1 MSTAIVQTNTDLTIQ
16 RGNVVDMVKY
26 LPQMRELAQVF
37 RTAAIVN
44 SQLISD
50 EQVLAVM
57 FKSIELNVPM
67 TTALEKM
74 SVINKNIM
82 MEAELVLAL
91 IYRSGL
97 CAAIDIKDNASS
109 CSVTMARNTPKI
121 KHTSTFSLEDAKR
134 AGLAEKDVWRRY
146 PKTMVRWRA
155 ITECAKIVFADVLGG
170 MLDNVPLM
178 VKIPQ
183 PDYTSEPSVPDDAS
197 TDAASEPSSESKTES
212 ASEPAPM
219 PTAPAAPEPRFE
231 SSEPKTEVELI
242 RPLQPADLKRKLLS
256 YAARAGS
263 VGDVPQQRNWT
274 RNNLRWVTIHEEE
287 IATLL
292 RYFFGKSKVDDLSIA
307 ECKAIA
313 KWLNVTKNG
322 DMLLADPHSVS
333 EFHLVMRER
342 GAKRSAEQ
350 QVFDDE
356 PTSNATTYNTIAE

>member
-1 MSTAIVQTNTDLTIQ
+1 MNTSLVKSSTDLEIQ
-16 RGNVVDMVKY
+16 RGNVVDMVRC

-37 RTAAIVN
+37 RAAAIVN
-44 SQLISD
+44 SQLTSD

-97 CAAIDIKDNASS
+97 CAAIDIKDSASS

-146 PKTMVRWRA
+146 PKTMLRWRA
-155 ITECAKIVFADVLGG
+155 ITECARIVFSDVLGG

-183 PDYTSEPSVPDDAS
+183 PDYASEPSVQDDAPMD
-197 TDAASEPSSESKTES
+197 TASEH
-212 ASEPAPM
+212 
-219 PTAPAAPEPRFE
+219 
-231 SSEPKTEVELI
+231 SSEPKTEATPEPIPTPAAQPAPEPQQPAEPV
-242 RPLQPADLKRKLLS
+242 RPLAPEDLKKRILS
-256 YAARAGS
+256 FAAKAPNT
-263 VGDVPQQRNWT
+263 GDVPQQRNWT
-274 RNNLRWVTIHEEE
+274 RNNLRWLTVHDEEVK
-287 IATLL
+287 TLL
-292 RYFFGKSKVDDLSIA
+292 RYFFGKSSVDDLSIA
-307 ECKAIA
+307 ECKSLA

-322 DMLLADPHSVS
+322 ELLLCDPHSVS
-333 EFHLVMRER
+333 EFHAIMRFRGVSAPGAAER
-342 GAKRSAEQ
+342 TI
-350 QVFDDE
+350 FDDE
-356 PTSNATTYNTIAE
+356 QTTSKSENYNAIAE

>member
-197 TDAASEPSSESKTES
+197 TDAASEPSSES
-212 ASEPAPM
+212 
-219 PTAPAAPEPRFE
+219 
-231 SSEPKTEVELI
+231 SEPKTESTPEPTPMPTAQTTPEPQQTTEPA

-292 RYFFGKSKVDDLSIA
+292 RYFFGKSKVDELSIA

-333 EFHLVMRER
+333 EFHLVMRAR
-342 GAKRSAEQ
+342 GEKRSAEQ